1 MNKQLDIIKA
11 AWVKQNSSRT
21 AGWLR
26 CLLSAIPSETAQ
38 IAYQL
43 RNKIDSLSQMQIP
56 KEKRKK
62 KKDNIL
68 LLAKKKNKRHKH
80 TKFIHL
86 FTSREW
92 ANHILQAL
100 GLK

>member
-1 MNKQLDIIKA
+1 
-11 AWVKQNSSRT
+11 
-21 AGWLR
+21 
-26 CLLSAIPSETAQ
+26 LLSAIPSETAQ

-68 LLAKKKNKRHKH
+68 LLGKKK
-80 TKFIHL
+80 
-86 FTSREW
+86 
-92 ANHILQAL
+92 
-100 GLK
+100 

>member
-11 AWVKQNSSRT
+11 ARVKQNSSRT

-62 KKDNIL
+62 KKL
-68 LLAKKKNKRHKH
+68 LGKKNKRHKH